1 MVVDGGIHEG
11 VSEAITALSGAVIAT
26 VRQAVAATLGPSQG
40 PPAAPIG
47 DSSEFLDVDMKEFT
61 RPFSLIS
68 ADLTSGRGVKVP

>member
-11 VSEAITALSGAVIAT
+11 VSEAITELSGAVIAT

-47 DSSEFLDVDMKEFT
+47 DSSEFLDVLED
-61 RPFSLIS
+61 
-68 ADLTSGRGVKVP
+68 ADQEVPLQPLSGQPP